1 MNDALLYADTAAPDT
16 RTYRGTTLEEI
27 LPCIRDEL
35 GPDAVI
41 TRQREGVVGGVRGF
55 FGKRCLE
62 VEARSPVPAAPA
74 FPTPTF
80 PAKSVV
86 NVYDD
91 GGSLMDD
98 LVAQAAPFADAL
110 EHALGEPVEYDE
122 PDEQDEPVAHEEPA
136 EPGLEQDPELRLREL
151 DDVRGLLA
159 DAAFSPQLV
168 DELVAEAEAE
178 LVPFTPEEPFV
189 DHVRRALTR
198 RLRVQARVPA
208 RRRVIAL
215 IGAGGAGKTQATI
228 RLCCA
233 FARAGRSVSALSLE
247 SVRRAVDL
255 ALATD
260 DLPFE
265 VDVADSPQTVTLVRE
280 KLAATEIVV
289 VDTPSVDAAL
299 PESIQRLGAL
309 LGPLRATETHLL
321 MPTGGSVDGTRFLLA
336 ELRRWTGVDSL
347 VIGDA
352 RGVGVSFWAGLP
364 VSFVATADGL
374 RPAEPE
380 ELARMV
386 LP

>member
-1 MNDALLYADTAAPDT
+1 MNDALLYAETAPPET

-27 LPCIRDEL
+27 LPCIREEL

-74 FPTPTF
+74 VPTPTF
-80 PAKSVV
+80 PARSVV

-91 GGSLMDD
+91 GGGSLMDD

-110 EHALGEPVEYDE
+110 EDALADVVQFEPFEHEAEVDE
-122 PDEQDEPVAHEEPA
+122 PAASAVEDEEQPPA
-136 EPGLEQDPELRLREL
+136 QESDA
-151 DDVRGLLA
+151 VRDLLA
-159 DAAFSPQLV
+159 DAAFAPQLV
-168 DELVAEAEAE
+168 DELIAEAEAE
-178 LVPFTPEEPFV
+178 LMPFAPDEPLV

-215 IGAGGAGKTQATI
+215 IGGDGAGKTQATI
-228 RLCCA
+228 RLCSA

-260 DLPFE
+260 GLPFE
-265 VDVADSPQTVTLVRE
+265 VDVADSPQTASLVRE

-289 VDTPSVDAAL
+289 VDTPSVDAAE

-336 ELRRWTGVDSL
+336 ELRRWTSVDAL

>member
-1 MNDALLYADTAAPDT
+1 MNDALLYAETAPPDT
-16 RTYRGTTLEEI
+16 RTYRGATLEEI
-27 LPCIRDEL
+27 LPCIREEL

-74 FPTPTF
+74 LPTPTF
-80 PAKSVV
+80 PARSVV

-110 EHALGEPVEYDE
+110 ENALGEPVVQFE
-122 PDEQDEPVAHEEPA
+122 PFEHEVEESTADSNEFEEEPPVRDS
-136 EPGLEQDPELRLREL
+136 EE
-151 DDVRGLLA
+151 VRGLLA
-159 DAAFSPQLV
+159 DAAFAPELV
-168 DELVAEAEAE
+168 DELIAEAESE
-178 LVPFTPEEPFV
+178 LMPFAPEEPLV

-198 RLRVQARVPA
+198 RLRVQVRVPA

-215 IGAGGAGKTQATI
+215 IGGDGAGKTQATI
-228 RLCCA
+228 RLCSA

-260 DLPFE
+260 GLPFE
-265 VDVADSPQTVTLVRE
+265 VDVADSPQTAALVRE

-289 VDTPSVDAAL
+289 VDTPSVDAGE
-299 PESIQRLGAL
+299 PESIQRLGLL

-336 ELRRWTGVDSL
+336 ELRRWTSVDAL

-364 VSFVATADGL
+364 VSFVATAEGL

-380 ELARMV
+380 ELAWMV